1 MGATHNLWCAVDV
14 CCVRSLHI
22 WQYSTFMAQY
32 VLYVWRRERVLRAL
46 PSALLSVEPV
56 SYMYRKDMPW
66 NDPPILAT
74 TAVRECPNIRTL
86 LYTPSACVH
95 ACLLGQLCTPCRSL

>member
-1 MGATHNLWCAVDV
+1 MLC
-14 CCVRSLHI
+14 
-22 WQYSTFMAQY
+22 
-32 VLYVWRRERVLRAL
+32 AL

-74 TAVRECPNIRTL
+74 TAVRECPNTHTYIIVYSQCMRSSLPFGTV
-86 LYTPSACVH
+86 VH
-95 ACLLGQLCTPCRSL
+95 TMQ